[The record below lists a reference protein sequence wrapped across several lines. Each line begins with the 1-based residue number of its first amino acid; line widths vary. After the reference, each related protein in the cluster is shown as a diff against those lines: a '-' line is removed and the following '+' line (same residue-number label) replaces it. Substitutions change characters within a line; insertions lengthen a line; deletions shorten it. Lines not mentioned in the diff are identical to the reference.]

1 MHEGI
6 GKAQCIVGC
15 WDQPQAQGMMAYS
28 RGGGCGPQGTLPLAL
43 HNPDPPS
50 TPSPVQQ
57 AQRRL
62 RSSPQELERQ
72 ALAKHVRAE
81 ALSSTLRLAQDEAL
95 RAKNL
100 LLTDKMKPE

>member
-1 MHEGI
+1 MRKGI
-6 GKAQCIVGC
+6 RKAQKLGS
-15 WDQPQAQGMMAYS
+15 ASGS
-28 RGGGCGPQGTLPLAL
+28 RHDGILPGGCGPQRTLPLAL
-43 HNPDPPS
+43 HDPDPPS

>member
-1 MHEGI
+1 MREE
-6 GKAQCIVGC
+6 
-15 WDQPQAQGMMAYS
+15 Y
-28 RGGGCGPQGTLPLAL
+28 GPHGPLPLAL
-43 HNPDPPS
+43 RDPAPS
-50 TPSPVQQ
+50 TPSPVRQ

-62 RSSPQELERQ
+62 HSSPQELERQ

>member
-1 MHEGI
+1 M
-6 GKAQCIVGC
+6 GC
-15 WDQPQAQGMMAYS
+15 WGQFQAQGMMGNSEGEMWAPWDPTL
-28 RGGGCGPQGTLPLAL
+28 CPPQSSS
-43 HNPDPPS
+43 PS

-57 AQRRL
+57 AQLHL

>member
-1 MHEGI
+1 MGI
-6 GKAQCIVGC
+6 WKAQHTVGC
-15 WDQPQAQGMMAYS
+15 LGQFQAQNMMGCPV
-28 RGGGCGPQGTLPLAL
+28 GGKWAPGPHAPC
-43 HNPDPPS
+43 PPRSSSPS
-50 TPSPVQQ
+50 TPSPVRQV
-57 AQRRL
+57 QRCL
-62 RSSPQELERQ
+62 HSSPQELERQ

>member
-1 MHEGI
+1 M
-6 GKAQCIVGC
+6 GC
-15 WDQPQAQGMMAYS
+15 WGQPQAQGMMGYS
-28 RGGGCGPQGTLPLAL
+28 GGGMRAL
-43 HNPDPPS
+43 GDPAPCPPRSRSPS

-57 AQRRL
+57 AQQHL
-62 RSSPQELERQ
+62 HSSPQELERQ

>member
-1 MHEGI
+1 
-6 GKAQCIVGC
+6 
-15 WDQPQAQGMMAYS
+15 MMGYS
-28 RGGGCGPQGTLPLAL
+28 GGGMRAPW
-43 HNPDPPS
+43 DPAPCSARSSSPS
-50 TPSPVQQ
+50 TPSTVQQ
-57 AQRRL
+57 AQRCL
-62 RSSPQELERQ
+62 HSSPQELERQ

>member
-1 MHEGI
+1 MW
-6 GKAQCIVGC
+6 AP
-15 WDQPQAQGMMAYS
+15 WDPDSCPPQS
-28 RGGGCGPQGTLPLAL
+28 SS
-43 HNPDPPS
+43 PS

-57 AQRRL
+57 AQPCL
-62 RSSPQELERQ
+62 HSSPQELERQ

-81 ALSSTLRLAQDEAL
+81 ALSSTLRLAQDEAS

>member
-1 MHEGI
+1 MRYPG
-6 GKAQCIVGC
+6 
-15 WDQPQAQGMMAYS
+15 
-28 RGGGCGPQGTLPLAL
+28 RGTWVPSGPSPCPLRSSS
-43 HNPDPPS
+43 PS
-50 TPSPVQQ
+50 TPSPVRQ
-57 AQRRL
+57 AQPCL
-62 RSSPQELERQ
+62 HSSPQELERQ